1 MRSQGKPHMQ
11 RFASIRIEGLSV
23 RFFVGGDCPR
33 AGVESINKMNEGV
46 TAAVQKR
53 YTDATKLLESAA
65 VIDPE
70 NDQVQW
76 NMALVH
82 MELRKYDRA
91 RDDLQKAIALNPKSG
106 SYQEKLGTV
115 LIELKDWNNAKQAF
129 EKAIA
134 LEPELF
140 KAYYK
145 LAQVNE
151 QLDDQQSALKN
162 YTAAIDKGPRFL
174 EAYNAL
180 GRLYAD
186 LNYLDQS
193 SQVLQEGLKVALP
206 GTEEE
211 AQAHHLLGTV
221 YQQQKK
227 YDDAVRE
234 FKAALAVVP
243 GMRDALF
250 SLGWTYQLQGN
261 KDEAKRYLQ
270 KFVEVAGA
278 EAPAHYVKA
287 ARDKIA
293 EMAEGFATSAAN
305 Q

>member
-1 MRSQGKPHMQ
+1 MQ
-11 RFASIRIEGLSV
+11 RFASVSLGCFMMVICMGS
-23 RFFVGGDCPR
+23 DCSR
-33 AGVESINKMNEGV
+33 ARVESINKMNEGV
-46 TAAVQKR
+46 QAAVQKR
-53 YTDATKLLESAA
+53 YVDATKLLDSAG
-65 VIDPE
+65 VIDPQ
-70 NDQVQW
+70 NDQVFW
-76 NMALVH
+76 NLALVH
-82 MELRKYDRA
+82 MELRKYAQA
-91 RDDLQKAIALNPKSG
+91 RDDLQKAIALNAKSG
-106 SYQEKLGTV
+106 GYQEKLGTV
-115 LIELKDWNNAKQAF
+115 LVELKDWNAAKSAF

-151 QLDDQQSALKN
+151 QLDDPQSALKN
-162 YTAAIDKGPRFL
+162 YTTAIEKGPRFL

-186 LNYLDQS
+186 LNYLDQAV
-193 SQVLQEGLKVALP
+193 QVLTEAQKVALP

-227 YDDAVRE
+227 FNEAVRE

-250 SLGWTYQLQGN
+250 SLGWTYQLQGQ

-270 KFVEVAGA
+270 KFVDVAGA

>member
-1 MRSQGKPHMQ
+1 MQ
-11 RFASIRIEGLSV
+11 RSASVGLGCVVVIMCMGS
-23 RFFVGGDCPR
+23 DCSR
-33 AGVESINKMNEGV
+33 ARVDSINKMNEGV
-46 TAAVQKR
+46 TLAVQKR
-53 YTDATKLLESAA
+53 YTEATKALESASI
-65 VIDPE
+65 VDPE
-70 NDQVQW
+70 NDQAFW

-106 SYQEKLGTV
+106 GYEEKLGTI
-115 LIELKDWNNAKQAF
+115 LIELKDWPAAKQAF
-129 EKAIA
+129 EKAIG

-162 YTAAIDKGPRFL
+162 YTAAIEKGPRFL
-174 EAYNAL
+174 EAYSAL

-186 LNYLDQS
+186 LGYLEQS
-193 SQVLQEGLKVALP
+193 VQVLQEALKVALP
-206 GTEEE
+206 GTDEE

-227 YDDAVRE
+227 YADAVRE

-261 KDEAKRYLQ
+261 KEEAKRYLQ
-270 KFVEVAGA
+270 KFVDVAGA

>member
-1 MRSQGKPHMQ
+1 
-11 RFASIRIEGLSV
+11 
-23 RFFVGGDCPR
+23 
-33 AGVESINKMNEGV
+33 V

-53 YTDATKLLESAA
+53 YIDATKLLEAAA
-65 VIDPE
+65 VVDPQ
-70 NDQVQW
+70 NDQVFW
-76 NMALVH
+76 NLALVH
-82 MELRKYDRA
+82 MELHKFDRA
-91 RDDLQKAIALNPKSG
+91 RDDLQKAIAINPQSG
-106 SYQEKLGTV
+106 GYHEKLGTI
-115 LIELKDWNNAKQAF
+115 LMELKDWNGAKQAM
-129 EKAIA
+129 EKAIS

-145 LAQVNE
+145 LAQINE
-151 QLDDQQSALKN
+151 QMDDQQSALKN
-162 YTAAIDKGPRFL
+162 YTAATDKGPRFL

-193 SQVLQEGLKVALP
+193 SQVLQEALKVALP

-221 YQQQKK
+221 LQQQKK
-227 YDDAVRE
+227 FDPAVAE

-250 SLGWTYQLQGN
+250 SLGWTYHLQGN
-261 KDEAKRYLQ
+261 KDEAKRFLQ
-270 KFVEVAGA
+270 KFVDVAGA

-293 EMAEGFATSAAN
+293 EMAEGFATSAAS

>member
-1 MRSQGKPHMQ
+1 MQ
-11 RFASIRIEGLSV
+11 RFASVGIGC
-23 RFFVGGDCPR
+23 FAFVMCMGGDCSR
-33 AGVESINKMNEGV
+33 ARVESINKMNEGV

-53 YTDATKLLESAA
+53 YTDASKLLESAS
-65 VIDPE
+65 VIDPQ
-70 NDQVQW
+70 NDQVFW

-82 MELRKYDRA
+82 MEIRKYDRA

-106 SYQEKLGTV
+106 GYQEKLGTI
-115 LIELKDWNNAKQAF
+115 LIELKDWNAAKAAF
-129 EKAIA
+129 EKAIEY
-134 LEPELF
+134 EPELF

-145 LAQVNE
+145 LAQINE
-151 QLDDQQSALKN
+151 QLDDQQTALKN
-162 YTAAIDKGPRFL
+162 YTTAIDKGPRFL

-180 GRLYAD
+180 GRLYAE
-186 LNYLDQS
+186 LGYREQS
-193 SQVLQEGLKVALP
+193 VQVLQEALKVALP

-221 YQQQKK
+221 LQEQKK
-227 YDDAVRE
+227 FDDAVRE

-270 KFVEVAGA
+270 KFVDVAGA

>member
-1 MRSQGKPHMQ
+1 MQ
-11 RFASIRIEGLSV
+11 RFASSFGLGC
-23 RFFVGGDCPR
+23 FVILMSMGADCSR
-33 AGVESINKMNEGV
+33 ARVESINKMNEGV

-53 YTDATKLLESAA
+53 YVDATKLLEQAG
-65 VIDPE
+65 VVDPQ
-70 NDQVQW
+70 NDQVFW
-76 NMALVH
+76 NLALVH
-82 MELRKYDRA
+82 MELHKYDRA
-91 RDDLQKAIALNPKSG
+91 RDDLNKAIAINPQSG
-106 SYQEKLGTV
+106 GYQEKLGTI
-115 LIELKDWNNAKQAF
+115 LMELKDWNGAKQAM

-134 LEPELF
+134 TEPELF

-145 LAQVNE
+145 LAQINE

-193 SQVLQEGLKVALP
+193 SQVLQEALKVALP

-221 YQQQKK
+221 LQQQKK
-227 YDDAVRE
+227 FDQAVAE

-250 SLGWTYQLQGN
+250 SLGWTYHLQGN

-270 KFVEVAGA
+270 KFVDVAGA

-293 EMAEGFATSAAN
+293 EMAEGFATSAAS

>member
-1 MRSQGKPHMQ
+1 MK
-11 RFASIRIEGLSV
+11 RFQLLAIVLGLL
-23 RFFVGGDCPR
+23 FLCTAADCSR
-33 AGVESINKMNEGV
+33 ARVESINKMNEGV
-46 TAAVQKR
+46 AAAVQKR
-53 YTDATKLLESAA
+53 YTDATKALESAA
-65 VIDPE
+65 VIDPQ
-70 NDQVQW
+70 NDQVFW

-91 RDDLQKAIALNPKSG
+91 RDDLQKAIALNPESG
-106 SYQEKLGTV
+106 GYQEKLGTI
-115 LIELKDWNNAKQAF
+115 LIELKDWSAAKQAF
-129 EKAIA
+129 EKAIS
-134 LEPELF
+134 LEPGLF

-151 QLDDQQSALKN
+151 ELDDQQSALTN
-162 YTAAIDKGPRFL
+162 YTAAIEKGPRFL
-174 EAYNAL
+174 EAYSSL

-186 LNYLDQS
+186 LGYLEQS
-193 SQVLQEGLKVALP
+193 VQVLQEALKVALP

-211 AQAHHLLGTV
+211 AQVHHLLGTV

-227 YDDAVRE
+227 FDDATRE

-250 SLGWTYQLQGN
+250 SLGWTYHLQGN
-261 KDEAKRYLQ
+261 KEEAKRFLQ
-270 KFVEVAGA
+270 KFVDVAGA

-293 EMAEGFATSAAN
+293 EMAEGFQTSASS

>member
-1 MRSQGKPHMQ
+1 M
-11 RFASIRIEGLSV
+11 AA
-23 RFFVGGDCPR
+23 DCSR
-33 AGVESINKMNEGV
+33 ARVESINKMNEGV

-53 YTDATKLLESAA
+53 YVVATKLLESAS
-65 VIDPE
+65 VIDPQ
-70 NDQVQW
+70 NDQVFW

-91 RDDLQKAIALNPKSG
+91 REDLQKAIALNADSG
-106 SYQEKLGTV
+106 GYQEKLGTV
-115 LIELKDWNNAKQAF
+115 LIELKDWNAAKQAF
-129 EKAIA
+129 EKSIA
-134 LEPELF
+134 LEPQLF

-162 YTAAIDKGPRFL
+162 YTAAVEKGPRFL

-186 LNYLDQS
+186 LGYLDQS
-193 SQVLQEGLKVALP
+193 VQVLQEALKVALP

-211 AQAHHLLGTV
+211 AQAHHLVGTV

-250 SLGWTYQLQGN
+250 SLGWTYQLQNN
-261 KDEAKRYLQ
+261 KEEAKRYLQ
-270 KFVEVAGA
+270 KFVDVAGA

>member
-1 MRSQGKPHMQ
+1 MQ
-11 RFASIRIEGLSV
+11 RLASVGLGC
-23 RFFVGGDCPR
+23 FVIVMCMGGDCSR
-33 AGVESINKMNEGV
+33 ARVESINKMNEGV

-53 YTDATKLLESAA
+53 YVDATKLLDSAA

-70 NDQVQW
+70 NDQVFW

-91 RDDLQKAIALNPKSG
+91 RDDLQKAIALNQKSG
-106 SYQEKLGTV
+106 GYQEKLGTV
-115 LIELKDWNNAKQAF
+115 LIELKDWNAAKSAF
-129 EKAIA
+129 EKAIE

-162 YTAAIDKGPRFL
+162 YTTAIEKGPRFL

-193 SQVLQEGLKVALP
+193 VQVLTEALKVALP

-227 YDDAVRE
+227 FDDAIRE

-261 KDEAKRYLQ
+261 KEEAKRYLQ
-270 KFVEVAGA
+270 KFVDVAGA

>member
-1 MRSQGKPHMQ
+1 MQ
-11 RFASIRIEGLSV
+11 RFASITVGCLSV
-23 RFFVGGDCPR
+23 LVLMGADCSR
-33 AGVESINKMNEGV
+33 ARVESINKMNEGV

-106 SYQEKLGTV
+106 GYQEKLGTV
-115 LIELKDWNNAKQAF
+115 LIELKDWNNAKSAF
-129 EKAIA
+129 EKAIS

-186 LNYLDQS
+186 LNYLEQS
-193 SQVLQEGLKVALP
+193 SQVLQEALKVALP

-221 YQQQKK
+221 LQQQKK
-227 YDDAVRE
+227 FDDAVRE

-270 KFVEVAGA
+270 KFVDVAGA